1 VDPVALSSDDV
12 IPAEAGI
19 QRLSNNATGSPLARG
34 RRARRVQSIV
44 GAIFG
49 SALVICNVAAA
60 DIDSPLQ
67 PRQRQLL
74 RLLKQ
79 DCGSCHGLRLTGGLG
94 PALTPQALKDKPAGS
109 LAATI
114 LYGRAGTAMPP
125 WRPFLS
131 EAEAQWLVG
140 RMREGATDAP

>member
-1 VDPVALSSDDV
+1 MKRPLRSLLLSAAMAGVLSSPITVDA
-12 IPAEAGI
+12 AEAG
-19 QRLSNNATGSPLARG
+19 
-34 RRARRVQSIV
+34 
-44 GAIFG
+44 
-49 SALVICNVAAA
+49 AAPSDA
-60 DIDSPLQ
+60 
-67 PRQRQLL
+67 RQRQLL

-109 LAATI
+109 LTATI
-114 LYGRAGTAMPP
+114 ISGRPGTAMPP

-131 EAEAQWLVG
+131 EAEAEWLVA